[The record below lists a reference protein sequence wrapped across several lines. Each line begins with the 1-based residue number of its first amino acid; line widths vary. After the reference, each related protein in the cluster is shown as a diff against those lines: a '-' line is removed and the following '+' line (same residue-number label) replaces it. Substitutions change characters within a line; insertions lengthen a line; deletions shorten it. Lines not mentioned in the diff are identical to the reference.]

1 MAHTQ
6 IIIWLSTLPLFQPGC
21 SQEARIW
28 TTARVLDH
36 PSLDG
41 FQPGLIRKGE
51 MKPVAGLQRHP
62 LIYSIFTWE
71 MFPV

>member
-6 IIIWLSTLPLFQPGC
+6 IIIWLSTLPL
-21 SQEARIW
+21 
-28 TTARVLDH
+28 
-36 PSLDG
+36 